1 MSQASE
7 HRPTVAIINLNAIQ
21 HNVREMKRHLEP
33 DQALYAVVKANAYGH
48 GAVAVAKAALAAGAQ
63 GLAVATVDE
72 GIELRQAGLLAQ
84 PILILGLVDPRAI
97 AELVYYRLTVIV
109 SDLIWFQEA
118 WAQLVSNQQE
128 SLLDD
133 AKLKVHLALD
143 TGMGRIG
150 LRTVEEVQAFAEGI
164 QAFPWVN
171 WEGVD
176 THFSTAGGGDP
187 AYVETQWAKWQE
199 LLTAVPDSVT
209 VRHYANSAM
218 GVWFKR
224 KPVSSIERFGI
235 SMYGMHPKD
244 ERSSLP
250 IDLQPALQL
259 ISEIV
264 YVKQVEKG
272 SKISYGATYEA
283 QEDEWVATIPIGYA
297 DGWFRHYKD
306 IPVLVEGHACP
317 VLGVINM
324 DQLMIRLPHQV
335 PVGTTVTLIGQDHH
349 LENHAADLARQVGTI
364 SYEIF
369 CGLSDRIPR
378 IYLQDEEG
386 ED

>member
-33 DQALYAVVKANAYGH
+33 DQDLYAVVKANGYGH

-118 WAQLVSNQQE
+118 WAQLVSNHQE
-128 SLLDD
+128 TLLDD

-224 KPVSSIERFGI
+224 QPVSSIERFGI

-272 SKISYGATYEA
+272 SKISYGATYQA

-324 DQLMIRLPHQV
+324 DQLMIRLPYQV

-349 LENHAADLARQVGTI
+349 LENHAADLARLVGTI

>member
-199 LLTAVPDSVT
+199 LLTAVPDYVT

-224 KPVSSIERFGI
+224 QPVSSIERFGI

-283 QEDEWVATIPIGYA
+283 QEDEWVATIPIG
-297 DGWFRHYKD
+297 
-306 IPVLVEGHACP
+306 
-317 VLGVINM
+317 
-324 DQLMIRLPHQV
+324 
-335 PVGTTVTLIGQDHH
+335 
-349 LENHAADLARQVGTI
+349 
-364 SYEIF
+364 
-369 CGLSDRIPR
+369 
-378 IYLQDEEG
+378 
-386 ED
+386 

>member
-118 WAQLVSNQQE
+118 WAQLVSNHQE

-150 LRTVEEVQAFAEGI
+150 LRTVEEVQAFA
-164 QAFPWVN
+164 
-171 WEGVD
+171 
-176 THFSTAGGGDP
+176 
-187 AYVETQWAKWQE
+187 
-199 LLTAVPDSVT
+199 

-224 KPVSSIERFGI
+224 QPVSSIERFGI

-283 QEDEWVATIPIGYA
+283 QEEEWIATIPIGYA

-349 LENHAADLARQVGTI
+349 LENHAADLARLVGTI

>member
-33 DQALYAVVKANAYGH
+33 AQALYAVVKANGYGH

-118 WAQLVSNQQE
+118 WAQLVSNHQE

-224 KPVSSIERFGI
+224 QPLSSIERFGI

-335 PVGTTVTLIGQDHH
+335 SVGTTVTLIGQDHH